1 MVNVSSYRLI
11 YTVYKETLK
20 IWKKVYKVYEKSI
33 KSIKYRF
40 FVFAGVFALT
50 LIFTKQDA
58 WLKLQVQAAFVRQ
71 LSLTSYVHDGV

>member
-11 YTVYKETLK
+11 YTVDKEILLK
-20 IWKKVYKVYEKSI
+20 SGKKSI
-33 KSIKYRF
+33 KCIKYRF
-40 FVFAGVFALT
+40 FVCAGVFALT

-71 LSLTSYVHDGV
+71 LSLTSYVHDGA